1 VSFLGTPTPYR
12 RAMLSRL
19 HKAGIPLAIYGRHW
33 RDNKPVVPDSGLE
46 KTMSDIRNY
55 AFARVRHEGFAGVAA
70 PIRARLHRAPSVE
83 SADDVLGSLAH
94 GAIDAAAMTP
104 LFRNSEV
111 NIGFTRMSGLEVS
124 RHAVNQVKLRDFEVP
139 LAGGF
144 YLVEEA
150 PDHAELYD
158 IGREIVT
165 WTSPEELVDRTHYYL
180 AHPSERER
188 IAAAGQQRAARDHTW
203 EKRFRG
209 LFERLGLK

>member
-1 VSFLGTPTPYR
+1 V
-12 RAMLSRL
+12 
-19 HKAGIPLAIYGRHW
+19 HQAGLPLAIYGRHW
-33 RDNKPVVPDSGLE
+33 RDNKTVVPDSGLE

-70 PIRARLHRAPSVE
+70 PLRARLHRPSGVE
-83 SADDVLGSLAH
+83 AADDALGDLAH
-94 GAIDAAAMTP
+94 GAIDDAAMMS
-104 LFRNSEV
+104 LFRNAEI
-111 NIGFTRMSGLEVS
+111 NIGFTRMSGLEVT
-124 RHAVNQVKLRDFEVP
+124 RHPVNQVKLRDFEVP

-165 WTSPEELVDRTHYYL
+165 WKSPEELVDKTRYFL
-180 AHPSERER
+180 AHPTERER
-188 IAAAGQQRAARDHTW
+188 IAAAGQQRATRDHTW

-209 LFERLGLK
+209 LFDRLGLK